1 VEIEMKTLQPKPGVV
16 ANHLA
21 GLPVFSVLG
30 LDDRELLASQALL
43 KLYDRGES
51 LFERGQPADRLFCVV
66 HGAIRVVRRG
76 PGGREK
82 VIHLLEGPALVAEVP
97 VLTGIDYPAS
107 ADCAEP
113 CTVLVLPRTALLEG
127 FRRDQD
133 LAMKLLG
140 AAMARMHEL
149 TASLAAHGQRSG
161 AMRVAS
167 YLLGLAH
174 TQGERLSLPA
184 AKKDVACF
192 LGLQPESFSRALG
205 SLKKEGI
212 IEVDEQQV
220 GILDRAALE
229 RMLAES

>member
-1 VEIEMKTLQPKPGVV
+1 MKTLQPKPGVL

-21 GLPVFSVLG
+21 VLPVFSVLG
-30 LDDRELLASQALL
+30 QGDRELLAGQALL
-43 KLYDRGES
+43 RLYDRGES

-97 VLTGIDYPAS
+97 VLMGIDYPAS

-113 CTVLVLPRTALLEG
+113 CTVLVLPRSAMLDS

-133 LAMKLLG
+133 LALKLLG
-140 AAMARMHEL
+140 AAMSRMHEL
-149 TASLAAHGQRSG
+149 TASLTAHGQRSG
-161 AMRVAS
+161 AVRAAS
-167 YLLGLAH
+167 YLLGLSH
-174 TQGERLSLPA
+174 SQGDELSLPA

-205 SLKKEGI
+205 SLKKDGL
-212 IEVDEQQV
+212 IEVDEQRV
-220 GILDRAALE
+220 RILDRAALE